1 MTGTFAEPARVAWSP
16 VAGGHRFVRD
26 RRAEPAAAR
35 RCGGGFPV
43 ASPATFP
50 VTAPAGHDFSRLR
63 VYDGNRPT
71 ATPKDAQPSAP
82 CSPTWFG
89 STDPEVDEATGKFTG
104 KVMSKLN
111 DAVLK
116 DPCVRDCV
124 REHEDVHVRRLTP
137 IVERIHRCDLAA
149 GNDWDKIGEC
159 NSMTTKLLAD
169 EHAPGECA
177 AYRRSFTCLTLK
189 LLDPASPC
197 SKGASRDEIQK
208 HRGYES
214 CEMRNYC
221 ATAGTPELGV
231 PNA

>member
-1 MTGTFAEPARVAWSP
+1 MSLTFAEPARGAATWTRRAVSASSI
-16 VAGGHRFVRD
+16 AGGRYGGVV
-26 RRAEPAAAR
+26 AAAPAA
-35 RCGGGFPV
+35 V
-43 ASPATFP
+43 VSPF
-50 VTAPAGHDFSRLR
+50 GHDFSRLR
-63 VYDGNRPT
+63 IHDGNRPT
-71 ATPKDAQPSAP
+71 ATPKGAQPPPS

-89 STDPEVDEATGKFTG
+89 STDPEVDPATGKFTG
-104 KVMSKLN
+104 KVTSRLN

-137 IVERIHRCDLAA
+137 IVERIHRCDVAA
-149 GNDWDKIGEC
+149 GDDWDKIGQC
-159 NSMTTKLLAD
+159 NAMATKSLAD

-197 SKGASRDEIQK
+197 SKSPSKEEIQK

-221 ATAGTPELGV
+221 ASAGTPELGV